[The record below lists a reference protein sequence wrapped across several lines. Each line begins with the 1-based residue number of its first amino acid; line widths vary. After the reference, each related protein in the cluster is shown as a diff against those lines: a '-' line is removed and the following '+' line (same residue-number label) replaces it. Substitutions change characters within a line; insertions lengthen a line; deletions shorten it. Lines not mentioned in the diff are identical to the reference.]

1 MYESSYSPQRRK
13 GREEERLSKS
23 IVKQRLDSLIQNDY
37 AVMRKG
43 KEIDE
48 GDLLL
53 KNHNTLVLEYVRGI
67 YDQYHILD
75 PLAFNIS
82 ESRLSLT
89 PSGKKTKK
97 KKMHLM
103 SIQATKYQT
112 PTQFKPNN
120 QESN

>member
-1 MYESSYSPQRRK
+1 MYEPSYSPQRRK
-13 GREEERLSKS
+13 EREERLSKS